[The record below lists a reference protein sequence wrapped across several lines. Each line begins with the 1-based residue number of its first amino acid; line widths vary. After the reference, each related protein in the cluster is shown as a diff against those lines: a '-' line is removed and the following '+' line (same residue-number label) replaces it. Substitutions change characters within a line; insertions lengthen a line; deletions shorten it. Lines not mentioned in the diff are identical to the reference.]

1 MPSQIQLYE
10 EMSLLS
16 SRMVAAARARDWDN
30 LVELEQGVCA
40 LRKALLALPDGDAA
54 AAADLA
60 RKYSLIQRILED
72 DAEVR
77 RHTEPWMERIR
88 HFLGDTDRLRE
99 LQQACAP
106 HN

>member
-16 SRMVAAARARDWDN
+16 ARMAAAARARDWDN
-30 LVELEQGVCA
+30 LVELEQGVNA
-40 LRKALLALPDGDAA
+40 LRMALLALPDSDA

-60 RKYSLIQRILED
+60 RKHNLIQRILED

-77 RHTEPWMERIR
+77 RHTEPWMERVR
-88 HFLGDTDRLRE
+88 DFLGDTDRLRE
-99 LQQACAP
+99 LQRACAP
-106 HN
+106 NN